1 MLLRHNKSIQGSMIQ
16 SQTEDYITVILIGT
30 CIVRANANS
39 KTYGYN
45 NRDQLVSITDTN
57 GLNTTY
63 SYDETGNQTEKTE
76 NGTTSTFNYTA
87 RQRVKS
93 ITIGGAPPISYQ
105 YDYSGQRVNQQ
116 NNGSEKRYIYD
127 GLTLI
132 AETNTLGNTLAQYHY
147 GNRYQL
153 AETRNNTNIFYHVDS
168 LSTNVAVTNTD
179 GSIQARYEYDAYGNL
194 LTQDGS
200 SEQPFGF
207 TGYQKDDDTG
217 LYNANA
223 RYYDSNTARFLREDP
238 LFGNPENPPSLHRYN
253 YTANN
258 PTYFVDPTGE
268 GDEAAHFYNEYL
280 DSRAAGLN
288 VIDSLI
294 VALGAQYP
302 DKVDKYDAKSVST
315 SFIDYSRDYTR
326 KNNRGLHALTNS
338 FVKYTVK
345 AVDYFQTNLAKTIY
359 HFALS
364 EHPGKDSGYHIP
376 KDSINDPEAMAF
388 TEITGH
394 GLSEGH
400 TTDLNFIYPDKELQT
415 SIMSMKR
422 IYKFG
427 IKSGR
432 ITENDPAFKVRMAN
446 RIQQIKIKQT
456 QLEEI
461 FKSETKTYC
470 SIKAGYCSSSNPRG
484 KDKIEFEL
492 LSELFNEDTS
502 GEFKN
507 LRPENIDVGKDFSTV
522 LGLFDTKTLR
532 LLNGFSEVPGWGE
545 GMSDGLLI
553 DALDSKFD
561 MSAKYVRNSINDSI
575 DQQIQNEAATV
586 IESIDDLGVKLK
598 FTNND

>member
-1 MLLRHNKSIQGSMIQ
+1 
-16 SQTEDYITVILIGT
+16 
-30 CIVRANANS
+30 
-39 KTYGYN
+39 
-45 NRDQLVSITDTN
+45 
-57 GLNTTY
+57 
-63 SYDETGNQTEKTE
+63 
-76 NGTTSTFNYTA
+76 
-87 RQRVKS
+87 
-93 ITIGGAPPISYQ
+93 
-105 YDYSGQRVNQQ
+105 
-116 NNGSEKRYIYD
+116 
-127 GLTLI
+127 
-132 AETNTLGNTLAQYHY
+132 
-147 GNRYQL
+147 
-153 AETRNNTNIFYHVDS
+153 
-168 LSTNVAVTNTD
+168 
-179 GSIQARYEYDAYGNL
+179 
-194 LTQDGS
+194 
-200 SEQPFGF
+200 
-207 TGYQKDDDTG
+207 
-217 LYNANA
+217 
-223 RYYDSNTARFLREDP
+223 
-238 LFGNPENPPSLHRYN
+238 
-253 YTANN
+253 
-258 PTYFVDPTGE
+258 
-268 GDEAAHFYNEYL
+268 
-280 DSRAAGLN
+280 
-288 VIDSLI
+288 
-294 VALGAQYP
+294 
-302 DKVDKYDAKSVST
+302 
-315 SFIDYSRDYTR
+315 
-326 KNNRGLHALTNS
+326 
-338 FVKYTVK
+338 
-345 AVDYFQTNLAKTIY
+345 
-359 HFALS
+359 
-364 EHPGKDSGYHIP
+364 
-376 KDSINDPEAMAF
+376 
-388 TEITGH
+388 
-394 GLSEGH
+394 
-400 TTDLNFIYPDKELQT
+400 
-415 SIMSMKR
+415 MKR